1 MPKFMNLKKL
11 TEQRAKIQKEM
22 QDMVDAA
29 DAEERTLN
37 SAEAEDFEKKEQALK
52 DIDASIRALHA
63 VRDLEED
70 PEPET
75 RDQEQS
81 TEEDVEKRDI
91 ESFDAYIRG
100 DLEERAATNMTKTD
114 TAYTGLS
121 KEELD
126 GHEDITQALFV
137 LVMDMFDNRNLLI
150 DYKSTNLNPAVKTI
164 LDMHSVNLL

>member
-1 MPKFMNLKKL
+1 MKVS
-11 TEQRAKIQKEM
+11 E
-22 QDMVDAA
+22 VDAKEL
-29 DAEERTLN
+29 AEYARLDDPGEIELKELERMRD
-37 SAEAEDFEKKEQALK
+37 SAVAM
-52 DIDASIRALHA
+52 
-63 VRDLEED
+63 V
-70 PEPET
+70 
-75 RDQEQS
+75 
-81 TEEDVEKRDI
+81 
-91 ESFDAYIRG
+91 
-100 DLEERAATNMTKTD
+100 